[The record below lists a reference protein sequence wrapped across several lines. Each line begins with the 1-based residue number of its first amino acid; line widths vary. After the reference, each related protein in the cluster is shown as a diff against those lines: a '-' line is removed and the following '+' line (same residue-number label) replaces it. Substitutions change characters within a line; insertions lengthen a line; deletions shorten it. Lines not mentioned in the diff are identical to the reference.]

1 MGWNPTWNPG
11 FLNNYSNLL
20 FIRRKI
26 AFKYDL
32 MLTSTSTYLHIYTS
46 TYSHPHDF
54 LIYYFLHSQQ
64 YHFELTFAKN
74 SGTVTSGD
82 RGKKIGQ

>member
-1 MGWNPTWNPG
+1 MGWHPTWNSG
-11 FLNNYSNLL
+11 FLNNYNNLL

-46 TYSHPHDF
+46 TYSHLHDV

-64 YHFELTFAKN
+64 YHFKLTFAKT
-74 SGTVTSGD
+74 SGTVND
-82 RGKKIGQ
+82 I